1 MCLKVTEERS
11 RIRIWIRIRT
21 KLSRIP
27 NTASNYISLFGLE
40 NDAAEGGEKEDD
52 EEEEEEEEDSD
63 DDIQITIDKDKI
75 EAAKTSYQ
83 VKNPAYFVLWTVGAR
98 RVNLEFVPVDLR

>member
-1 MCLKVTEERS
+1 M
-11 RIRIWIRIRT
+11 
-21 KLSRIP
+21 SRIP
-27 NTASNYISLFGLE
+27 NTASNKISLFDRY
-40 NDAAEGGEKEDD
+40 NDAVGGGEKEDD

-83 VKNPAYFVLWTVGAR
+83 VKKNPRIFGLSTVGAR
-98 RVNLEFVPVDLR
+98 RVDLDLVLPVGSK

>member
-1 MCLKVTEERS
+1 M
-11 RIRIWIRIRT
+11 
-21 KLSRIP
+21 SRIP
-27 NTASNYISLFGLE
+27 NTTSNDIYLFDRQ
-40 NDAAEGGEKEDD
+40 NDAPEGGEKEDD

-83 VKNPAYFVLWTVGAR
+83 VKNPAYFVL
-98 RVNLEFVPVDLR
+98 

>member
-1 MCLKVTEERS
+1 MKNINFFCILKVTEES
-11 RIRIWIRIRT
+11 SWI
-21 KLSRIP
+21 RIP
-27 NTASNYISLFGLE
+27 NTGSNEISLFDRY
-40 NDAAEGGEKEDD
+40 NDAIGGGEKEDD

-83 VKNPAYFVLWTVGAR
+83 VKKSSYFVL
-98 RVNLEFVPVDLR
+98 

>member
-1 MCLKVTEERS
+1 MWKKNFFCILKVIEERS
-11 RIRIWIRIRT
+11 RIRSRIRIRT
-21 KLSRIP
+21 KMSRIP
-27 NTASNYISLFGLE
+27 YTGSNEISLCDRY
-40 NDAAEGGEKEDD
+40 NDGIGGGEKEDD

-83 VKNPAYFVLWTVGAR
+83 VKKSAYFVL
-98 RVNLEFVPVDLR
+98 